1 MSPLKNCASI
11 RIFMKQILVLGS
23 TIKIHYLKCE
33 KKWEEEDGG
42 RRQRKDRRVRD
53 PRTNGPGQVAET
65 SGRWAATPPTPAAAP
80 APRRGWRRAAGLTL
94 PRGAAPESVETHR
107 AIGSVFRPTPH
118 TARSSCHPP
127 RSSLC
132 LSTQQRHESETVP
145 NTALEPRG
153 RSADTSGTAART
165 ASSFSSAADLVKA
178 VLRYLL
184 LNKGILFSV

>member
-11 RIFMKQILVLGS
+11 RIFVKQILVLGS

-80 APRRGWRRAAGLTL
+80 APRSGWRRAAGLTL

-118 TARSSCHPP
+118 MPVPPVTLPALLSAFPPSRGTRVRRSRTLRSNPEAAPQTPQGPRLAPPARFPP
-127 RSSLC
+127 QL
-132 LSTQQRHESETVP
+132 
-145 NTALEPRG
+145 
-153 RSADTSGTAART
+153 
-165 ASSFSSAADLVKA
+165 
-178 VLRYLL
+178 
-184 LNKGILFSV
+184 IL